1 MTDDTSG
8 ESALIGYT
16 GFVGRNLIRQR
27 QFDACF
33 NSGNI
38 EQIAGRSFD
47 LVVCAGAPAEKWK
60 ANADPERDS
69 DIIERLTRALEH
81 VETTTLV
88 LISTVDVFLD
98 PRDVDEESQVHWTGL
113 HAYGR
118 NRRRLEEILASRFE
132 THILRLGGLY
142 GPGLEK
148 NVIYDFLHDNR
159 VDRIDSRGVF
169 QFYDVQ
175 RLWRDITI
183 AIDNE
188 LPLVHLPT
196 EPVSVA
202 DIAHAAFGRE
212 FTNET
217 SAPPA
222 RYDVHTRYAA
232 LFGGAGTY
240 IENKSEELAGIAA
253 FVAAERRN

>member
-1 MTDDTSG
+1 MTDETSG
-8 ESALIGYT
+8 ESALIGDI
-16 GFVGRNLIRQR
+16 GFVGRNLLRQR
-27 QFDACF
+27 RFDACF
-33 NSGNI
+33 DSSNI
-38 EQIAGRSFD
+38 EQIAGRGFD
-47 LVVCAGAPAEKWK
+47 IVVCAGAPAEKWK

-81 VETTTLV
+81 VEMTTLV

-98 PRDVDEESQVHWTGL
+98 PRDVDEESPVRWTGL

-132 THILRLGGLY
+132 THILRLGGMY

-148 NVIYDFLHDNR
+148 NVIYDFLNDNR
-159 VDRIDSRGVF
+159 VDRIDSRGVY
-169 QFYDVQ
+169 QFYDVG
-175 RLWRDITI
+175 RLWRDITV

-188 LPLVHLPT
+188 LPLVHLSP

-202 DIAHAAFGRE
+202 EIAQAAFGRE

-217 SAPPA
+217 SVPPP
-222 RYDVHTRYAA
+222 RYDVHTRYAP
-232 LFGGAGTY
+232 LFGGTGSY
-240 IENKSEELAGIAA
+240 LESKSKELAGIAG
-253 FVAAERRN
+253 FVAAERRS